1 MSESREIANGRER
14 LGMVVVLPLLIVI
27 AAAAATYRTTPPAPI
42 EYRATTVI
50 RPPTTVQDSAAAVN
64 LFVADLGEAI
74 TTDATVDHVISQVP
88 GLEKDTYLDRIDA
101 SRRGTTSSVALSF
114 IHPDEAVAAATVGT
128 LARRVLDDAARGEYE
143 RTQFL
148 LERATERLD
157 RAEAAMEEF
166 FRGTSAFD
174 PEFEYRGVLNEI
186 AQLDQQITT
195 GQALSYGET
204 YQTEL
209 TARRTELQALLPEL
223 GAAMLI
229 HRRLSAE
236 LDTAQAAWEE
246 ATINNDL
253 EEFEYRTVNSVDE
266 LITSEEVE
274 PFVDETPRLQATALA
289 GAVALVLSL
298 VVILPVA
305 AWLSRPRGR
314 HKLSTNGEPAR
325 TVDLNAMA
333 EESLSDDGTLDVVVT
348 PTGRTSDRSRRRRE
362 RKTPP
367 PDTWPPPDAP
377 TDERQLELFHGS
389 DRVRR

>member
-1 MSESREIANGRER
+1 MSDTREIGGGLER
-14 LGMVVVLPLLIVI
+14 LGMVVVLPILIVVV
-27 AAAAATYRTTPPAPI
+27 AAGATYRTTPVAPI

-50 RPPTTVQDSAAAVN
+50 TPPTTVEESAAAVN
-64 LFVADLGEAI
+64 LFITDLSELI
-74 TTDATVDHVISQVP
+74 TTDATVAHVLSQVP
-88 GLEKDTYLDRIDA
+88 GLEREMYLDRIDA
-101 SRRGTTSSVALSF
+101 SRRGTTTSVALSF
-114 IHPDEAVAAATVGT
+114 VHRDEAVAAATVDI
-128 LARRVLDDAARGEYE
+128 LARRILDDAARVEYE

-157 RAEAAMEEF
+157 VAEAEMEEF
-166 FRGTSAFD
+166 FRGTAVFD

-209 TARRTELQALLPEL
+209 TARRAELRALLPGL

-229 HRRLSAE
+229 HQRLSAE
-236 LDTAQAAWEE
+236 LETAQAAWES
-246 ATINNDL
+246 ATVANDL

-266 LITSEEVE
+266 LITSAEVV

-289 GAVALVLSL
+289 SVLALVLSL
-298 VVILPVA
+298 VVILPVS

-314 HKLSTNGEPAR
+314 HKLSANPPSIR

-333 EESLSDDGTLDVVVT
+333 YEDSIDEPAPGLAETSKS
-348 PTGRTSDRSRRRRE
+348 GRRGRSRRGRAHRSQTAE
-362 RKTPP
+362 T
-367 PDTWPPPDAP
+367 DLSEASA
-377 TDERQLELFHGS
+377 DERQLELFHGPEQA
-389 DRVRR
+389 RR

>member
-1 MSESREIANGRER
+1 MSETREIGGGLER
-14 LGMVVVLPLLIVI
+14 LGMVVVLPILIVI
-27 AAAAATYRTTPPAPI
+27 AAAATTYRTTPAAPI

-64 LFVADLGEAI
+64 LFLADLSELI
-74 TTDATVDHVISQVP
+74 TTDATVEHVVSQVP
-88 GLEKDTYLDRIDA
+88 GLDRETYLDRIDA
-101 SRRGTTSSVALSF
+101 TRRGTTSSVALTF
-114 IHPDEAVAAATVGT
+114 LHPEETVAGQTVSV
-128 LARRVLDDAARGEYE
+128 LAHRVIDDAARSEFE

-148 LERATERLD
+148 LGRATERLD

-166 FRGTSAFD
+166 FGGTSVFD
-174 PEFEYRGVLNEI
+174 PEFEYRSVLSEI
-186 AQLDQQITT
+186 AQLDEQITT
-195 GQALSYGET
+195 GLALSYGET

-209 TARRTELQALLPEL
+209 ATRRRELQALLPDL

-229 HRRLSAE
+229 HQRLSAE
-236 LDTAQAAWEE
+236 LETAQGAWEE

-266 LITSEEVE
+266 LITSEEVG

-289 GAVALVLSL
+289 AVVALVLSL
-298 VVILPVA
+298 VVILPVS

-314 HKLSTNGEPAR
+314 HKVSPSGTYVR

-333 EESLSDDGTLDVVVT
+333 DENSSDDIALDVIVASKVGRRSGRRR
-348 PTGRTSDRSRRRRE
+348 GRTQNAQPVDGLSSD
-362 RKTPP
+362 PP
-367 PDTWPPPDAP
+367 TED
-377 TDERQLELFHGS
+377 RQLELFHGP